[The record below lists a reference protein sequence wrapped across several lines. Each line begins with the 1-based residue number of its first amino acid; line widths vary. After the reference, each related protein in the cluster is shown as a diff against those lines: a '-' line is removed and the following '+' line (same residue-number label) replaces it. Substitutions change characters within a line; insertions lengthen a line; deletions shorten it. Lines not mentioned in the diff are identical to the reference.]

1 MNKNQTFYGVNWSS
15 NNNELK
21 IPTNARDTFLNNY
34 KKHNMSMTIYT
45 AINNSSI
52 QDFRNL
58 KKTQTL
64 NENYPKPYQQLP
76 EFKLYQKRLDVS
88 SNTYLS
94 NPLGMMS
101 PNSENWTMEGDFM
114 NKNWNDIKNLETY
127 TEILFKDM

>member
-1 MNKNQTFYGVNWSS
+1 MNKNQTSYNLNWSS

-21 IPTNARDTFLNNY
+21 IPINARDTFLHNY
-34 KKHNMSMTIYT
+34 KKHNMSMTTYT

-52 QDFRNL
+52 QDFKNL

-64 NENYPKPYQQLP
+64 NENYPKPYQPLP

-94 NPLGMMS
+94 NPLGMMP

-114 NKNWNDIKNLETY
+114 NKNWNDIKKLETY